1 MKKIIFATILTSS
14 LLFSYTM
21 DYDRNT
27 KCVVR
32 KVQVYKDPQW
42 VAKIELAN
50 GKKLF
55 FCSPKSMIEF
65 YQQPGRWSNLGI
77 KSESDFK
84 DVIVTD
90 YKTLK
95 PVDARGAFFVY
106 GSNKIS
112 LAGDDLVAFE
122 KYSDAKDFAS
132 KNNGKRIFSLSE
144 VPEGLIKLLNGKI

>member
-1 MKKIIFATILTSS
+1 MKKIILATILASS

-21 DYDRNT
+21 DYDKNT

-32 KVQVYKDPQW
+32 KVKVYKDPLW
-42 VAKIELAN
+42 VAKIELTN

-65 YQQPGRWSNLGI
+65 YQHPGKWSDLGV

-84 DVIVTD
+84 DIIVTD

-106 GSNKIS
+106 GSTKIS

-122 KYSDAKDFAS
+122 KYDDAKNFAS
-132 KNNGKRIFSLSE
+132 KNSGKRIFSLSE
-144 VPEGLIKLLNGKI
+144 VQEGLIKLLNGKI

>member
-1 MKKIIFATILTSS
+1 MKKIIFAAILTSS

-32 KVQVYKDPQW
+32 KVKVYKDPQW
-42 VAKIELAN
+42 VAKIELTN

-65 YQQPGRWSNLGI
+65 YQQPGKWFDLGV

-84 DVIVTD
+84 DIIVTD

-122 KYSDAKDFAS
+122 KYDDAKDFAS
-132 KNNGKRIFSLSE
+132 KNNGKRIFSLGE
-144 VPEGLIKLLNGKI
+144 VKEGLIKLLNGKI